1 MIPGLPTPFNPNHAN
16 PYKKNS
22 NGDSNRKAKIYARL
36 RNVLRPVVA
45 ASPAGVGARLL
56 VAVAAGFLTVV
67 DGTWLR
73 TVVFL
78 AAGFDVEDVLVALRA
93 PVPALVGLT
102 TVVPEDAFE
111 ETLFFRSR

>member
-1 MIPGLPTPFNPNHAN
+1 MIPGLPAPFNPTHAN
-16 PYKKNS
+16 SDKKNS
-22 NGDSNRKAKIYARL
+22 NGHSNRKTKIYALL

-56 VAVAAGFLTVV
+56 VAAAAGFLTVV
-67 DGTWLR
+67 EGTWLR

-102 TVVPEDAFE
+102 TVVPEDALD